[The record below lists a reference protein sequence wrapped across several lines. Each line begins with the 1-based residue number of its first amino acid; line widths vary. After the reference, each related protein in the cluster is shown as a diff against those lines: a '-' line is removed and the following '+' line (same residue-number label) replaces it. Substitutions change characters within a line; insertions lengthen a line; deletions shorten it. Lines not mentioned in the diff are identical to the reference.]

1 MKLLPARTAVLNYMD
16 SVDEADVYQVMSALK
31 SQYGNEKQFTQA
43 LFLEHLMSLEC
54 NGYLVQIG
62 YDLDE
67 NGNLRIRYQ
76 INEDGRQAV
85 QKYIAKEF
93 RK

>member
-1 MKLLPARTAVLNYMD
+1 MRLLPARTAVLNYMA
-16 SVDEADVYQVMSALK
+16 SIREADVRQVMSALK
-31 SQYGNEKQFTQA
+31 PKYGSEKQFTEV

-54 NGYLVQIG
+54 NGYLEQSG

-67 NGNLRIRYQ
+67 NGHLRIYYT
-76 INEDGRQAV
+76 ITEDGQSAV
-85 QKYIAKEF
+85 KKYIAEEF